1 MHAAGIAA
9 VQGLGGDW
17 RLHAQNLFWR
27 AAQCVLVARMT
38 LEDEWIA
45 EHARHKGWSHRRLWL
60 GLPSDKEWAQR
71 RRRQR
76 ERRAA
81 AKEARRGAARDLE
94 LGRA

>member
-1 MHAAGIAA
+1 MLHQRMHARSS
-9 VQGLGGDW
+9 LG
-17 RLHAQNLFWR
+17 R

-71 RRRQR
+71 RRRRR
-76 ERRAA
+76 EERAA
-81 AKEARRGAARDLE
+81 AKEAQWRERQGMAASGAAWDLE
-94 LGRA
+94 LGRV